1 MPAVGFGKSEIETN
15 ALGVPD
21 VQVAIRLRWEPCINC
36 LSDQLWLA
44 GKVLFDFDFDEI
56 LVGMST
62 SQIICI
68 IHYVDLPWFIRLGTM
83 SSQAECG

>member
-1 MPAVGFGKSEIETN
+1 MPAVGFGKAEIEAN

-21 VQVAIRLRWEPCINC
+21 VEVAIRLRWESGVNC
-36 LSDQLWLA
+36 LSDQLCLA
-44 GKVLFDFDFDEI
+44 GQVLFDFDFDEI

-68 IHYVDLPWFIRLGTM
+68 IHYVDLPWFIRLGT
-83 SSQAECG
+83 